1 MLDCTNSEFVVIQ
14 KSLNTK
20 ILIIIK
26 QITATTTYLSTE
38 PDIAI
43 NILST
48 DFSQNC

>member
-1 MLDCTNSEFVVIQ
+1 MLDFTNSEFVVIQ
-14 KSLNTK
+14 NSLNTK

-26 QITATTTYLSTE
+26 QITATTTHLSTE

-48 DFSQNC
+48 